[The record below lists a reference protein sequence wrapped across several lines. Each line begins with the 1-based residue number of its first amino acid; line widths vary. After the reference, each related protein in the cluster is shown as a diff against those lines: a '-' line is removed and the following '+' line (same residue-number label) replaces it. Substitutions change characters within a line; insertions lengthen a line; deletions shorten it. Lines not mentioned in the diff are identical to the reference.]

1 LIRVSARLPGVRV
14 SDDDEKKRQRFHLY
28 KRSKSGIGALFL
40 FKLVFPVE
48 LMGTIG
54 DKETEMRHGVEQ
66 NITDTFDNGIRL
78 LSFVEGIAQAG
89 VDSDNVVN
97 VPKDLFE
104 KVGSTWLGNNIL
116 VFDAVYPGL

>member
-1 LIRVSARLPGVRV
+1 
-14 SDDDEKKRQRFHLY
+14 
-28 KRSKSGIGALFL
+28 
-40 FKLVFPVE
+40 
-48 LMGTIG
+48 MGTIG

-66 NITDTFDNGIRL
+66 DIANTFDNGIRL

-104 KVGSTWLGNNIL
+104 KVGSMWLGNNIL
-116 VFDAVYPGL
+116 VFVYPGL